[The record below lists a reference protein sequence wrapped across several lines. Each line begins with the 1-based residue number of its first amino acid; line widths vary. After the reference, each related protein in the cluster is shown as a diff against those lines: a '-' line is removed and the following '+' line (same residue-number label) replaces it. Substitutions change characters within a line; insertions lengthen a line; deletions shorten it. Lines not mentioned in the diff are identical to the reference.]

1 MSLTLDIRQTL
12 KNKNRIVIK
21 IGSSSLVHSET
32 GKLNFTKMEILAREV
47 SDLHNQGKDVI
58 IVSSGA
64 IAVGRSAM
72 GIERLHSLQEKQAC
86 AAIGQVRLMM
96 IYQKLF
102 SEYGQ
107 TTAQI
112 LMTKKTVTDGE
123 SRVHARNTFNQ
134 LFKMGIIPI
143 VNENDS
149 VATYDIEFGDNDR
162 LSAVVAALVKADL
175 LLLLSDID
183 GLYTDD
189 PHKNPD
195 AVFISEVDHLDS
207 HFMKMAKGT
216 TGSGFGTGG
225 MATKLIA
232 AEIAT
237 STGSDMVIANADDFR
252 IIHRII
258 EGEHVGTIFMNH
270 PREEFYWVD
279 YLQNMRH
286 GE

>member
-1 MSLTLDIRQTL
+1 
-12 KNKNRIVIK
+12 
-21 IGSSSLVHSET
+21 
-32 GKLNFTKMEILAREV
+32 
-47 SDLHNQGKDVI
+47 
-58 IVSSGA
+58 
-64 IAVGRSAM
+64 
-72 GIERLHSLQEKQAC
+72 
-86 AAIGQVRLMM
+86 MM
-96 IYQKLF
+96 IYQKLC
-102 SEYGQ
+102 SVYGQ

-112 LMTKKTVTDGE
+112 LMTKKTVIDGE

-183 GLYTDD
+183 GIYTDD

-195 AVFISEVDHLDS
+195 AVFISEVDHLYS

>member
-1 MSLTLDIRQTL
+1 MDIRQTL

-258 EGEHVGTIFMNH
+258 EGEHVGTTFMNH

>member
-1 MSLTLDIRQTL
+1 MDIRQTL

-252 IIHRII
+252 VIHRII
-258 EGEHVGTIFMNH
+258 DGEHVGTIFRNH

>member
-1 MSLTLDIRQTL
+1 
-12 KNKNRIVIK
+12 
-21 IGSSSLVHSET
+21 
-32 GKLNFTKMEILAREV
+32 
-47 SDLHNQGKDVI
+47 
-58 IVSSGA
+58 
-64 IAVGRSAM
+64 
-72 GIERLHSLQEKQAC
+72 
-86 AAIGQVRLMM
+86 
-96 IYQKLF
+96 
-102 SEYGQ
+102 
-107 TTAQI
+107 
-112 LMTKKTVTDGE
+112 
-123 SRVHARNTFNQ
+123 
-134 LFKMGIIPI
+134 MGIIPI

-207 HFMKMAKGT
+207 HFMKMAKGS

-237 STGSDMVIANADDFR
+237 STGSDMVIANADDFHV
-252 IIHRII
+252 IHRII